1 MPDLKLI
8 KADCSSFADEKA
20 ETFLDHDAWQQA
32 GIVTD
37 LLVAEG
43 PDEDEEE
50 EEEPER
56 GWDDQRDVPRVEALL
71 RDVLYLEKNVA
82 GVRKQPL

>member
-1 MPDLKLI
+1 MSFQMV
-8 KADCSSFADEKA
+8 DCSSSAAEKA
-20 ETFLDHDAWQQA
+20 ETFLDHGAWQHV

-43 PDEDEEE
+43 PDEDEEK

-56 GWDDQRDVPRVEALL
+56 GWDDQRDAPRVEALL